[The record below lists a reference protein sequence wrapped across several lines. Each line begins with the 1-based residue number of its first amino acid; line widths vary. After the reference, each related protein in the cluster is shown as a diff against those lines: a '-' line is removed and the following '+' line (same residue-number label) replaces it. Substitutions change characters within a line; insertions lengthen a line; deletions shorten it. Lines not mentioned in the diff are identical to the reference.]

1 VSNEQIALLVVAV
14 GLVIVAL
21 WYYRGRMARRDPNAL
36 EFEKERQQAAAASE
50 EVKTEAML
58 LRACPVCE
66 TQVPTSSQTCPS
78 CGYRFF

>member
-1 VSNEQIALLVVAV
+1 MSNEQIALLLIAV
-14 GLVIVAL
+14 GVVIVAA
-21 WYYRGRMARRDPNAL
+21 WSYRGRVARRDPDKL

>member
-1 VSNEQIALLVVAV
+1 VSNEQIALLVIAAGV
-14 GLVIVAL
+14 VIVAV
-21 WYYRGRMARRDPNAL
+21 YYRGRVARRDPDRL

-50 EVKTEAML
+50 EVRTEAML